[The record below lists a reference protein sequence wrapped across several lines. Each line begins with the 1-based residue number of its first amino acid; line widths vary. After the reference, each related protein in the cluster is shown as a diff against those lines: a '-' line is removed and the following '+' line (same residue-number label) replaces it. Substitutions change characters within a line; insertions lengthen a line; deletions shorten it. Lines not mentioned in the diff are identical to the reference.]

1 MEMLFIMTDYD
12 IGQYDVYDE
21 LIDCN
26 TGYDVYNVFNTVTL
40 DMISMMS

>member
-1 MEMLFIMTDYD
+1 MMTDCDTGYN
-12 IGQYDVYDE
+12 VYDE